1 MPYSEYPEAM
11 RNNARRGQELNK
23 EVGGKCATAVGKET
37 ARILAAGE
45 TLSDARVKRMY
56 SFLSR
61 AETYYNP
68 DDTEA
73 CGTISYLLWG
83 GKTAHNW
90 SAEKVK
96 QMENDE
102 RTQHDEAEKRTMG
115 TIEVR
120 EHEEDHMVLEG
131 YAAVFNVET
140 DLGAFRE
147 VIRPG
152 AFDDVMD
159 DDVRALINHD
169 PNLIL
174 GRTGNGTLELSTD
187 ERGLKYKV
195 KLGDQQYARDFY
207 ESVKRG
213 DITQSSF
220 AFTIEE
226 QSFNDDRTLRSVDK
240 VRQLLDV
247 SPVTYP
253 AYAAAT
259 VQARD
264 QQLETEE
271 ATTDEVADTN
281 TDSQPQQTNNNMNLN
296 EMKATRAKHADRYEE
311 LVNVAETENRDWTNN
326 EQEEADIAK
335 REVERLDGK
344 IERRQAHEDMIS
356 RQAQM
361 GGTSVSE
368 VKEINKINR
377 SFSLSRAVTAAS
389 FGKALEGAEAE
400 WQQEAAKEYQMRGLQ
415 MSGQIGIPA
424 SAMYRNG
431 SADNFQAAGT
441 GDGSGFVATQVGGV
455 IDALRTP
462 TLAERVGVTTINNAT
477 GNLKFP
483 RVSAKAGAAQ
493 PSDPNNEVGVDS
505 ASGLELDEVTL
516 TPIRV
521 AANTKYSKQLIMQG
535 GAQVDA
541 MISRELA
548 AGINEHVDK
557 AVFAKAAAGT
567 PTAHQIDK
575 DAAATYADIV
585 NMQSLVLAAGGDL
598 SRCRYVGNPTAMTL
612 LKPDAAVS
620 NISALVDNGRLDGY
634 EVHFTPQVADS
645 TASEGALL
653 FGDFQLGLV
662 LAYFGGIDLLVD
674 PFTNAGNAQ
683 IALHINRFYDCEVR
697 QGNALAYLFDFE

>member
-1 MPYSEYPEAM
+1 
-11 RNNARRGQELNK
+11 
-23 EVGGKCATAVGKET
+23 
-37 ARILAAGE
+37 
-45 TLSDARVKRMY
+45 MY

-83 GKTAHNW
+83 GKTAHSW
-90 SAEKVK
+90 SREKVE

-102 RTQHDEAEKRTMG
+102 RTQHNDAEKRTMG

-120 EHEEDHMVLEG
+120 ESEGDDMMLEG
-131 YAAVFNVET
+131 YAAVYNSET
-140 DLGAFRE
+140 DLGHFRE
-147 VIRPG
+147 VIKPG
-152 AFDDVMD
+152 AFDDVLD
-159 DDVRALINHD
+159 NDVRALINHD

-174 GRTGNGTLELSTD
+174 GRTTNGTLELSVD

-195 KLGDQQYARDFY
+195 KLGDQQYAKDFY

-213 DITQSSF
+213 DISQSSF
-220 AFTIEE
+220 AFTIDKQSWNEE
-226 QSFNDDRTLRSVDK
+226 RTVRSVDK

-271 ATTDEVADTN
+271 ANAVAEADTD
-281 TDSQPQQTNNNMNLN
+281 TTVTETQTHTTMNLN
-296 EMKATRAKHADRYEE
+296 EMKAVRGKHADRYEE
-311 LVNVAETENRDWTNN
+311 LVNLAEAENRDWTNN
-326 EQEEADIAK
+326 EQEEADLCK

-344 IERRQAHEDMIS
+344 IERRQAHEDMIA

-368 VKEINKINR
+368 AKEINKINR
-377 SFSLSRAVTAAS
+377 SFSLSRAVQAAS

-400 WQQEAAKEYQMRGLQ
+400 WSQEAAKEYQMRGLQ

-424 SAMYRNG
+424 SALYRAG
-431 SADNFQAAGT
+431 GRDDFQAGS
-441 GDGSGFVATQVGGV
+441 GDGSGFVATTVPGV

-462 TLAERVGVTTINNAT
+462 TMAERIGVTTINNAT

-483 RVSAKAGAAQ
+483 RVSAKAAGTEET
-493 PSDPNNEVGVDS
+493 EVSADA

-516 TPIRV
+516 SPIRV
-521 AANTKYSKQLIMQG
+521 AANTKYSKQLILQG

-548 AGINEHVDK
+548 AGINETIDK
-557 AVFAKAAAGT
+557 AVFAKAAASAGE
-567 PTAHQIDK
+567 IVDK
-575 DAAATYADIV
+575 ADAALTSADVYA
-585 NMQSLVLAAGGDL
+585 MQKAVLAAGGDL
-598 SRCRYVGNPTAMTL
+598 ARCAYVVGPTAMTII
-612 LKPDAAVS
+612 KGEAAVS
-620 NISALVDNGRLDGY
+620 NVSALVNNNSLDGY
-634 EVHFTPQVADS
+634 PTFYTPNLIDADAGGDGLG
-645 TASEGALL
+645 TLL
-653 FGDFQLGLV
+653 FGDFALGLV
-662 LAYFGGIDLLVD
+662 MAFFGGIDLLVD
-674 PFTNAGNAQ
+674 PYSNAGTAQ
-683 IALHINRFYDCEVR
+683 IALHVNKFYDVDVR
-697 QGNALAYLFDFE
+697 QADAIAYTKDFA